1 MPLWLIY
8 RKGAIGAMEDK
19 GEYKHHIKFPVNS
32 APFCVSLPLWHFSQ
46 EHYCDSHVKV
56 CLGITSK
63 HLKRLSHGMHI
74 SLSSCWHSLLLWN
87 HWGNELVYDLHLHC
101 LVHVACTFSPNGW
114 VRPSGRSLCSFS
126 EVRQL
131 YSWIHHERCERVTSH
146 FSVTGS
152 QTPEGAA
159 RIIVRSQGEESSLL
173 SLSALAIAALVRHTF
188 YTEVMK
194 SL

>member
-1 MPLWLIY
+1 VPLWLIY
-8 RKGAIGAMEDK
+8 RKGAMADK
-19 GEYKHHIKFPVNS
+19 GEYKHRIKFTVNS
-32 APFCVSLPLWHFSQ
+32 VPFCVSLPLWHFSQ
-46 EHYCDSHVKV
+46 KHYCDSHVKV
-56 CLGITSK
+56 CLLITSK

-74 SLSSCWHSLLLWN
+74 ISLSSWWHSLLLWN

-114 VRPSGRSLCSFS
+114 VHPSGRSICSFS

-131 YSWIHHERCERVTSH
+131 YSWIQCERCERVTSH

-159 RIIVRSQGEESSLL
+159 RIIVCSQSEESSPV